1 MKNLDSTGQGGT
13 DLFALGQ
20 QRLQWLQTR
29 QNVLAGNIANANTP
43 DYAARDVTPFSAA
56 LSQFS
61 LSPVATQAGHIG
73 HSANQATPQTITTE
87 ESLDHNGIALDQQ
100 MEKVAE
106 VNDQQHYA
114 VNLYG
119 KYMSMFQTVLG
130 K

>member
-1 MKNLDSTGQGGT
+1 MKNIDTTAQSGT
-13 DLFALGQ
+13 DIFALGQ

-29 QNVLAGNIANANTP
+29 QQVLAGNIANANTP
-43 DYAARDVTPFSAA
+43 DYAARDVSPFEAS
-56 LSQFS
+56 LSQFDVT
-61 LSPVATQAGHIG
+61 PVATHAGHIG
-73 HSANQATPQTITTE
+73 ASASATSGQSIATE
-87 ESLDHNGIALDQQ
+87 ESLDHNGVALDQQ

-106 VNDQQHYA
+106 VNDQQHFA